1 MNKLQNIV
9 DNTLHSQAHWKV
21 NKAMARFLESND
33 SGIILSEL
41 IFLKRQH
48 PKVDMPFLQQDK
60 LADRCNVSI
69 HKLRTC
75 LDNLKKHKLITT
87 EKKGMPAKNHFKI
100 NYDQIITLMSNTI
113 VDHQSSEIP
122 TTSAQVTTQVIEKVD
137 NKSSKKSTTSGT
149 KSKPHIKELSNKELP
164 IKEVLPKKEIKY
176 NHSTNKPIDKDIVID
191 KVSLD
196 IEYINSVPENMLTR
210 EQLAIKSDYFFS

>member
-1 MNKLQNIV
+1 MNKLQILV

-33 SGIILSEL
+33 SAIILSEL

-75 LDNLKKHKLITT
+75 LDNLKKNNLITI

-100 NYDQIITLMSNTI
+100 NYDQIITLMSNTT
-113 VDHQSSEIP
+113 VDHQSSGIS

-149 KSKPHIKELSNKELP
+149 KSEPHIKELNNKELP
-164 IKEVLPKKEIKY
+164 IKEITTKEETKY
-176 NHSTNKPIDKDIVID
+176 SNSTNKPIGKDLVID
-191 KVSLD
+191 KSSIDLK
-196 IEYINSVPENMLTR
+196 YINSVPENMLTK
-210 EQLAIKSDYFFS
+210 EQITIKSNYFFN